1 MPLLL
6 RFHFTTKTMP
16 STTFSLSSAL
26 CLLLAVGPA
35 SVFSAPQLNGL
46 PILGADHA
54 DTTPAT
60 GDHEFDAGTGY
71 DVGIP
76 GGPAVKFGAGV
87 HTEHHGPCGPGVS
100 SVHDAGT
107 GYDVGIP
114 DGPAVKFGAGVHD
127 QHNAVPCPEIVEE
140 VPPPTAVAI
149 PPPATT
155 VVPTETYV
163 PSFIPPTY
171 TTPIVIPT
179 ITTPGAYTPPTP
191 VPAAST
197 PLIAHP
203 APSSTPPVQPAFNA
217 GSSLTPRSVLAIV
230 LPVVL
235 GFFA

>member
-1 MPLLL
+1 M
-6 RFHFTTKTMP
+6 
-16 STTFSLSSAL
+16 SS
-26 CLLLAVGPA
+26 
-35 SVFSAPQLNGL
+35 
-46 PILGADHA
+46 I
-54 DTTPAT
+54 
-60 GDHEFDAGTGY
+60 
-71 DVGIP
+71 
-76 GGPAVKFGAGV
+76 
-87 HTEHHGPCGPGVS
+87 
-100 SVHDAGT
+100 HDAGT